1 METEERQRREMVGI
15 SMKKRDDK
23 RVMSRIA

>member
-1 METEERQRREMVGI
+1 METEERQSREMVGI

>member
-1 METEERQRREMVGI
+1 METEERQSREMVGI

-23 RVMSRIA
+23 GVMSRIA